1 MTNLRRKIYL
11 ALLIAQSLAL
21 FLFEGLIP
29 LPFLAP
35 GAKLGLANLVTIVA
49 LYTLASYREVLTI
62 VVIRIM
68 LAAFFG
74 GGPSVMLYSLAGGL
88 FSLGMMLLLKR
99 TQKFSPIGIS
109 TAGGFSHNLA
119 QIAAA
124 AIIMKT
130 PALFYYLPI
139 LGSLGIITGF
149 LIGIVASG
157 IIKRLP
163 RQ

>member
-1 MTNLRRKIYL
+1 MTNLRSKIYL

-21 FLFEGLIP
+21 FLLEGLIP

-49 LYTLASYREVLTI
+49 LYTLSSYREVLTL
-62 VVIRIM
+62 VTIRTM
-68 LAAFFG
+68 LAALFG
-74 GGPSVMLYSLAGGL
+74 GGISVMVYSLAGGL
-88 FSLGMMLLLKR
+88 FSLSVMILLQR
-99 TQKFSPIGIS
+99 TQKFSPIGVSI
-109 TAGGFSHNLA
+109 AGGFSHNLA
-119 QIAAA
+119 QIAIA
-124 AIIMKT
+124 AIIMET

-139 LGSLGIITGF
+139 LGNVGIVTGF

-163 RQ
+163 RH